1 MRALCK
7 KMRDARLIEK
17 NTVRELLLEMETL
30 SQVRF
35 LGKYGHI
42 LMEVTKLQRQIM
54 ERLGVDPEHS

>member
-1 MRALCK
+1 
-7 KMRDARLIEK
+7 MRDARLIEK